1 MAGDRRGRSVQ
12 NALDDEL
19 MGTITNYATLQSAIA
34 DYLNRADLTAQIQ
47 TFIQFAEADLNTRLR
62 SREMIVNATATS
74 DGQFVALPPDWL
86 EAINMMIVGGQS
98 PLRYIT
104 PDEADTIIKAQT
116 YTSTRFYSMTTGV
129 IELVP
134 PAVDDITIDMVYYG
148 KIPALSD
155 ANTTNWLL
163 TKAPD
168 VYLYGALTHAA
179 PFLMDDQ
186 RMAVFSQIY
195 LARVQSLQD
204 ESQKAL
210 HSGSPLISRPRGVY
224 G

>member
-1 MAGDRRGRSVQ
+1 
-12 NALDDEL
+12 

-47 TFIQFAEADLNTRLR
+47 TFIQFCEADLNTRLR

>member
-1 MAGDRRGRSVQ
+1 
-12 NALDDEL
+12 

-204 ESQKAL
+204 ESQKSL

>member
-1 MAGDRRGRSVQ
+1 
-12 NALDDEL
+12 

-186 RMAVFSQIY
+186 RMGVFSQIY

>member
-1 MAGDRRGRSVQ
+1 MAV
-12 NALDDEL
+12 
-19 MGTITNYATLQSAIA
+19 ITNYATLQSTIA
-34 DYLNRADLTAQIQ
+34 DYLNRADLTSQIQ

-62 SREMIVNATATS
+62 DRQMIVRAEATS
-74 DGQFVALPPDWL
+74 DEEYVQLPSDWL
-86 EAINMMIVGGQS
+86 EALNLQLVGGMS

-104 PDEADTIIKAQT
+104 LDESDIVN
-116 YTSTRFYSMTTGV
+116 STRALTSPTFYSLMNGA

-134 PAVDDITIDMVYYG
+134 PPAHDVDIEMVYYG

-179 PFLMDDQ
+179 PFLMDDARIQ
-186 RMAVFSQIY
+186 TFGQIY

-204 ESQKAL
+204 ESQKSL
-210 HSGSPLISRPRGVY
+210 HSGSPLIARTRRVY
-224 G
+224 

>member
-1 MAGDRRGRSVQ
+1 
-12 NALDDEL
+12 

-104 PDEADTIIKAQT
+104 PDEADIINKAQT
-116 YTSTRFYSMTTGV
+116 YTSTRFYSMTTGI

-186 RMAVFSQIY
+186 RMGVFSQIY

-204 ESQKAL
+204 ESQKSL

>member
-1 MAGDRRGRSVQ
+1 
-12 NALDDEL
+12 

-116 YTSTRFYSMTTGV
+116 FTSTRFYSMTTGI

-148 KIPALSD
+148 KIPALST

-179 PFLMDDQ
+179 PFLMDDH

>member
-1 MAGDRRGRSVQ
+1 
-12 NALDDEL
+12 

-186 RMAVFSQIY
+186 RMGVFSQIY

-204 ESQKAL
+204 ESQKSL

>member
-1 MAGDRRGRSVQ
+1 
-12 NALDDEL
+12 

-34 DYLNRADLTAQIQ
+34 DYLNRADLTSQIQ

-62 SREMIVNATATS
+62 TREMIVRATTNNS
-74 DGQFVALPPDWL
+74 DEFVKLPTDWL
-86 EAINMMIVGGQS
+86 EGINLQIQGGQS

-104 PDEADTIIKAQT
+104 LDEADIINASNT
-116 YTSTRFYSMTTGV
+116 YTQTRFYSLMDGA

-134 PAVDDITIDMVYYG
+134 PPGDYITVEMVYYA

-155 ANTTNWLL
+155 AVTTNWLI

-186 RMAVFSQIY
+186 RVNVFGQIY

-210 HSGSPLISRPRGVY
+210 HSGSPLIARTTRVY

>member
-1 MAGDRRGRSVQ
+1 
-12 NALDDEL
+12 

-98 PLRYIT
+98 PLRYVT
-104 PDEADTIIKAQT
+104 PDEADTIVKAQT

-148 KIPALSD
+148 KIPALST

-186 RMAVFSQIY
+186 RMGVFSQIY

>member
-1 MAGDRRGRSVQ
+1 
-12 NALDDEL
+12 

-116 YTSTRFYSMTTGV
+116 FTSTRFYSMTTGI

-134 PAVDDITIDMVYYG
+134 PAVNDITIDMVYYG
-148 KIPALSD
+148 KIPALST

-186 RMAVFSQIY
+186 RMGVFSQIY

>member
-1 MAGDRRGRSVQ
+1 
-12 NALDDEL
+12 

-47 TFIQFAEADLNTRLR
+47 TFIQFCEADLNTRLR

-74 DGQFVALPPDWL
+74 DGQFVALPSDWL

-155 ANTTNWLL
+155 AITTNWLL

-210 HSGSPLISRPRGVY
+210 HSGSPLISRPRSVY

>member
-1 MAGDRRGRSVQ
+1 
-12 NALDDEL
+12 

-34 DYLNRADLTAQIQ
+34 DYLNRADLTSQIQ
-47 TFIQFAEADLNTRLR
+47 TFIQFCEADLNTRLR

-74 DGQFVALPPDWL
+74 DGQFVALPPNWL

-186 RMAVFSQIY
+186 RMPVFSQIY

>member
-1 MAGDRRGRSVQ
+1 
-12 NALDDEL
+12 

-116 YTSTRFYSMTTGV
+116 FTSTRFYSMTTGI

-148 KIPALSD
+148 KIPALST

-163 TKAPD
+163 TSAPD
-168 VYLYGALTHAA
+168 VYLYGALMQAA
-179 PFLMDDQ
+179 P
-186 RMAVFSQIY
+186 Y
-195 LARVQSLQD
+195 LQD
-204 ESQKAL
+204 DARITVWASMYRAGLEEVTKADDR
-210 HSGSPLISRPRGVY
+210 SSSTGGVLITRARTLG
-224 G
+224 